1 MPSISRIRFTNIIYD
16 NSNKRY
22 LDTTFRFDGYNGILL
37 LENGAGKTV
46 FVQTALQAVLP
57 RKTVAQR
64 KIQETLLLNN
74 NIAHIAI
81 EWILSEQPRR
91 YALTAVSLF
100 MNTHDTLAS
109 QEFAMEYTAS
119 SPVRLDTLPFT
130 HKEEGRERPA
140 TKEETASW
148 YRSIAAKKMTARFFS
163 ENDSLLSYYQYLE
176 ENFKIIASEWNKI
189 ASINETEGGVEAYFE
204 NCHTTNELVDR
215 LLIPT
220 IEEGCTAASGKEKN
234 NGFVELFEKQREH
247 FKKQRILQK
256 RIEEMK
262 KVIAELSLYTNVRHD
277 QYKAENTL
285 LDINRTLK
293 AWYQMANT
301 VQTQRQEQQELLQK
315 QEQTL
320 LQKQNE
326 NAKKREAWQ
335 VTNSQSIC
343 QEKKAVWQT
352 VSKQLQTVCSQ
363 CDQAALDLANL
374 RFARCRQEQL
384 GEKQRKEMAEQELS
398 QLAQNADAAS
408 LKQAL
413 EKNSAFLHDCF
424 LRKEQAICSQK
435 QQVAQHKQELT
446 AQLNQCQQEL
456 KKSRQEKEQN
466 TAAIGEKTGVI
477 HTLYT
482 RKEKLE
488 QELFPDS
495 LHYEPQMQYQR
506 WQKEQQHITASI
518 AGYQKN
524 ISFYTEEKEK
534 TQTALL
540 AKKQNAVQLET
551 DLQALAL
558 QINQIDSHAALIID
572 KLNMLPACANTA
584 SATLELY
591 QREEYISNQISDV
604 LLKEEEKD
612 KSITRSCRKAHRF
625 LDMYDTMDQFTAD
638 PVLEEK
644 IETWQPQ
651 YPYLRSGADVFR
663 EYCRNG
669 MDAEKLLQCYPFWA
683 ATVITTADSTAS
695 LFAQLQKTA
704 DEFTYPVFI
713 LTDQELR
720 SILTNTYVLPQQH
733 IVPSYWHFLLPES
746 FSQWM
751 QTLKKQAESFDIQE
765 KQHNLTLQT
774 LRQTRQDLLEFY
786 HKNTFAEYQELCSSQ
801 HTAQEQASILK
812 KDIQQGED
820 TIRQCANNIE
830 KFKQQIFTAKE
841 QLLVLQRQCSQA
853 AEYFTLQKQHQHE
866 LQLQSSLRQQE
877 AQLTQHIETLENQ
890 QAAQQETCRSL
901 DNEITT
907 LQTTL
912 QNMTSMLY
920 YNEVQAVCPQSSVY
934 TYEVLTEKR
943 RYLKNRLDGIQ
954 QSRIRFEKDIEFAQ
968 KNIQRLSADMQQ
980 LQEDSPVPLDI
991 SGIYP
996 ENGKDKEQELQ
1007 QLHKKLCSSMEQIR
1021 TQHTA
1026 AKEAFDQANGAYQ
1039 SAKKR
1044 YFEQYDSLVEFT
1056 DTLLHMQEQLAAEK
1070 KQLAK
1075 ALQSCRQGIK
1085 ENQSQ
1090 LNGFLALQSL
1100 LEKQNVRLQFT
1111 IPAVT
1116 PVILPHD
1123 QQSNDYIFL
1132 EKNIQPILKKANE
1145 TLQVV
1150 DDQKLRSQKKKDEF
1164 IRYCEKT
1171 LQNEKMRRHIVD
1183 GIRSKETYEEFLTWK
1198 QKSTEDM
1205 QKIITICESERKE
1218 HYTHIEHMISF
1229 MASHLQEICKGLL
1242 EIAAKTRI
1250 KVNSGTKQIYS
1261 VYVPEWKD
1269 SENRIALR
1277 EYLNSITDRLES
1289 AEYKDESGREDTK
1302 KIRQALEKFLRTQQ
1316 ILSRIL
1322 GSNTIKV
1329 KCRKATSTELFADRP
1344 YSWEASNKWS
1354 GGEMWSKNMALF
1366 LGCLNYLA
1374 EKRCH
1379 IKKTTYNTRV
1389 VIADNPFGKA
1399 SSDHILDPV
1408 FFIAQ
1413 QLGFQI
1419 IALTAHEDGN
1429 FIRKYFPVVYS
1440 CRFANLANGKGK
1452 VLQPE
1457 KEIRTAFFEEHHPE
1471 SLARL
1476 NEYEEM
1482 GLFE

>member
-16 NSNKRY
+16 NGNKRY

-74 NIAHIAI
+74 NVAHIAI

-119 SPVRLDTLPFT
+119 SPIRLDTLPFT
-130 HKEEGRERPA
+130 RKEEGRERPA
-140 TKEETASW
+140 TKEEMASW
-148 YRSIAAKKMTARFFS
+148 YRSIAANKMTAKFFS

-220 IEEGCTAASGKEKN
+220 IEEGCTAASSNGKD

-247 FKKQRILQK
+247 FKKQRTLQK

-262 KVIAELSLYTNVRHD
+262 KVITELSLYTHVRHD
-277 QYKAENTL
+277 QYQAEHTL

-301 VQTQRQEQQELLQK
+301 AYAKRQEQQECMQK

-320 LQKQNE
+320 MQNQNK
-326 NAKKREAWQ
+326 NAQKREAWQ
-335 VTNSQSIC
+335 VANSQSIC
-343 QEKKAVWQT
+343 QEKKAGWQT
-352 VSKQLQTVCSQ
+352 VSNQLQIVRSQ
-363 CDQAALDLANL
+363 CDQAALDLTNL
-374 RFARCRQEQL
+374 RFARCRQEQCE
-384 GEKQRKEMAEQELS
+384 EKQRKELAEQELS

-424 LRKEQAICSQK
+424 LRKEQALCSQK
-435 QQVAQHKQELT
+435 QQVTQQKQEQT
-446 AQLNQCQQEL
+446 AQLIHCQQEL
-456 KKSRQEKEQN
+456 KKSRQKKEEN
-466 TAAIGEKTGVI
+466 TVSLGEKNGVI
-477 HTLYT
+477 HTLYA

-488 QELFPDS
+488 QELFSDS
-495 LHYEPQMQYQR
+495 LHYEPQLQYQR
-506 WQKEQQHITASI
+506 WQEEQQHITSSI

-524 ISFYTEEKEK
+524 ISFYAEEKEK

-540 AKKQNAVQLET
+540 TQKQNIVKLET

-558 QINQIDSHAALIID
+558 QINQIDSHASLVID
-572 KLNMLPACANTA
+572 KLNVLPACANTA
-584 SATLELY
+584 SDTLELY
-591 QREEYISNQISDV
+591 QREEYISNQLSDV
-604 LLKEEEKD
+604 LLAEEEKD

-644 IETWQPQ
+644 IEAWQPQ
-651 YPYLRSGADVFR
+651 YSYLRSGADVFR
-663 EYCRNG
+663 EYCHNG
-669 MDAEKLLQCYPFWA
+669 MDAEKLLQSYPFWA
-683 ATVITTADSTAS
+683 ATVITTADSAAS
-695 LFAQLQKTA
+695 LFVQLQKTA

-713 LTDQELR
+713 LTDRELR
-720 SILTNTYVLPQQH
+720 SVLTNTYVLPQQH

-746 FSQWM
+746 FNQWM
-751 QTLKKQAESFDIQE
+751 QTLKKQAENFDIQE
-765 KQHNLTLQT
+765 RHHRLTLQT
-774 LRQTRQDLLEFY
+774 LQQTRQDLLEFY
-786 HKNTFAEYQELCSSQ
+786 HKNTFAEYQELRSSQ
-801 HTAQEQASILK
+801 HTAQEQADMLK

-820 TIRQCANNIE
+820 TIRQCENNIE

-853 AEYFTLQKQHQHE
+853 AEYFALQKQHQHE

-877 AQLTQHIETLENQ
+877 VQLTQQIETLETQ
-890 QAAQQETCRSL
+890 QAAYQETCRSL
-901 DNEITT
+901 DKEITT

-920 YNEVQAVCPQSSVY
+920 YNEVQTVLPQSSVY

-968 KNIQRLSADMQQ
+968 KNIQRLAADIQQ
-980 LQEDSPVPLDI
+980 LQEDSPVPLD
-991 SGIYP
+991 SSCMYP

-1007 QLHKKLCSSMEQIR
+1007 QLHKKLCSRMEQIR

-1056 DTLLHMQEQLAAEK
+1056 DTLPHIQEQLLAEK
-1070 KQLAK
+1070 KQLAN

-1090 LNGFLALQSL
+1090 LNGFLTLQTL
-1100 LEKQNVRLQFT
+1100 LEKHNVRLQFT
-1111 IPAVT
+1111 ISTVIPA
-1116 PVILPHD
+1116 ILSHE
-1123 QQSNDYIFL
+1123 QQSNDYRVL
-1132 EKNIQPILKKANE
+1132 GKNIKPILKKANE
-1145 TLQVV
+1145 TLQIV
-1150 DDQKLRSQKKKDEF
+1150 DDQKLRSQKKKNEF

-1198 QKSTEDM
+1198 QKSTDDM

-1218 HYTHIEHMISF
+1218 HYMHIEHMISF
-1229 MASHLQEICKGLL
+1229 MASHLQEICKGLV

-1250 KVNSGTKQIYS
+1250 KVNTGTKQIYS

-1269 SENRIALR
+1269 SENRIAIR

-1289 AEYKDESGREDTK
+1289 ADYKDESGREDTK

-1322 GSNTIKV
+1322 GSSTIKV
-1329 KCRKATSTELFADRP
+1329 KCRKATSAELFADRP

-1379 IKKTTYNTRV
+1379 IKKAAYNTRV

-1440 CRFANLANGKGK
+1440 CRFANLANGKGS

-1471 SLARL
+1471 SLVRL
-1476 NEYEEM
+1476 NEYEEI